1 MFAWLNRIAALRIPL
16 TLIYVLG
23 ILAILLKGLR
33 SSEVLGCSFVFRRL
47 LLCARMVA
55 YPQALE

>member
-1 MFAWLNRIAALRIPL
+1 VFALLNRMAALRIPL

-23 ILAILLKGLR
+23 FSRSCLR
-33 SSEVLGCSFVFRRL
+33 SNEVLGCSFVFRRL